1 MQLWVFSVTAPTTR
15 RPVGRPRKVEKQA
28 NSDCEV
34 ASKGYVKCVARKLVS
49 IEHTHKILHKDDLT
63 ASIGAVTLISTGISL
78 VLYLS
83 AFRYGVENMEALFAH
98 IFWMSLVILV
108 GCLCSTNSHLVEAP
122 LSDTTPDY
130 MKKYEEPPCEP
141 KRGCEEQE

>member
-1 MQLWVFSVTAPTTR
+1 MTTAPTKR
-15 RPVGRPRKVEKQA
+15 SVGRPRKNAKKQE
-28 NSDCEV
+28 NPDCEV
-34 ASKGYVKCVARKLVS
+34 ATKGFVKCVARNVVS
-49 IEHTHKILHKDDLT
+49 IEHTHKILHKGDLT

-78 VLYLS
+78 LLYLF
-83 AFRYGVENMEALFAH
+83 AFRYGVENMQALFAP

-130 MKKYEEPPCEP
+130 LKKHEEPPCEP
-141 KRGCEEQE
+141 KRGCEGE